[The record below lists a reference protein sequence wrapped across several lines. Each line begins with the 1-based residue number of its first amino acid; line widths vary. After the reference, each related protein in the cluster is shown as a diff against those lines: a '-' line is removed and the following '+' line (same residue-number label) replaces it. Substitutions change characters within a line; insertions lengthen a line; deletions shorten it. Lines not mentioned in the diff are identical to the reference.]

1 MSVFKNM
8 KIGTRLVLGFGMLI
22 MLMLVIAFTGVTRLA
37 SIDKQLDVIVHDRY
51 PKTVWA
57 NNIID
62 GVNRIARSMRNILIM
77 DDKNSVIKEIEG
89 IRESRKNIGENV
101 DKLERTIKSE
111 KGKEIMKAV
120 KDLRSA
126 YINEQE
132 GFMKLIENG
141 KKDEAKTLLLT
152 KIRPVQLSYMD
163 AVDKLIKF
171 QNDLMETGGKEAKQE
186 YLNARN
192 LMIIL
197 GVIALAMAVA
207 IIFLVTRSITL
218 PLSRAVGAANQIA
231 EGDLTAKIEIT
242 GKDETGQLLT
252 AMENMVKN
260 LKQIVFQTKEA
271 SNQVAT
277 ASDQIAQANQNL
289 SQSITEQAS
298 SVEETT
304 STMEEMTAS
313 IRQTADNAREANKLA
328 QNTKGIAESGSSVMD
343 DTIKA
348 MDDINKSSSKIANIS
363 NVIEEIAFQTN
374 LLALNAAVEAARA
387 GEHGKGF
394 AVVASEIRNLAQRA
408 SQSAKEITGLIE
420 DSGEKTGKG
429 VQLAQELSTKLREI
443 EGSVKKVADLMDEV
457 AAAAQEQATGT
468 NQVNTAMTQID
479 QATQQNASIVEET
492 ASASEELAAQA
503 KELMNL
509 ISFFRVD
516 EGEGFRESRAGSR
529 AVVTHEP
536 QAAKRTAKHLFA
548 KAAQKEEKKALHAVH
563 ELAGAAA
570 VNRTATA
577 EKEKSNGGFEEF

>member
-348 MDDINKSSSKIANIS
+348 MDDINKSSS
-363 NVIEEIAFQTN
+363 
-374 LLALNAAVEAARA
+374 
-387 GEHGKGF
+387 
-394 AVVASEIRNLAQRA
+394 
-408 SQSAKEITGLIE
+408 
-420 DSGEKTGKG
+420 
-429 VQLAQELSTKLREI
+429 
-443 EGSVKKVADLMDEV
+443 
-457 AAAAQEQATGT
+457 
-468 NQVNTAMTQID
+468 
-479 QATQQNASIVEET
+479 
-492 ASASEELAAQA
+492 
-503 KELMNL
+503 
-509 ISFFRVD
+509 
-516 EGEGFRESRAGSR
+516 
-529 AVVTHEP
+529 
-536 QAAKRTAKHLFA
+536 
-548 KAAQKEEKKALHAVH
+548 
-563 ELAGAAA
+563 
-570 VNRTATA
+570 
-577 EKEKSNGGFEEF
+577 

>member
-37 SIDKQLDVIVHDRY
+37 SIDKQLDIIVHDRY

-62 GVNRIARSMRNILIM
+62 GVNRIARSMRNIIIM

-89 IRESRKNIGENV
+89 IRESRKSIGENI
-101 DKLERTIKSE
+101 DKLEKTIKSE
-111 KGKEIMKAV
+111 KGKEIIKAV

-132 GFMKLIENG
+132 SFMKLIENG
-141 KKDEAKTLLLT
+141 KKDEAKTSLLT

-163 AVDKLIKF
+163 AIDKLIKF
-171 QNDLMETGGKEAKQE
+171 QNDLMETGGKEAKQG

-218 PLSRAVGAANQIA
+218 PLSRAVVAANQIA
-231 EGDLTAKIEIT
+231 GGDLTAKIEIT

-260 LKQIVFQTKEA
+260 LKRITSQTIEA
-271 SNQVAT
+271 SNQVSVEA
-277 ASDQIAQANQNL
+277 DQIAEVNQNF
-289 SQSITEQAS
+289 SQRITEQAA
-298 SVEETT
+298 SVEETS
-304 STMEEMTAS
+304 STMEEMSAS

-328 QNTKGIAESGSSVMD
+328 QSAKTSAESGIKVMG
-343 DTIKA
+343 DTITA
-348 MDDINKSSSKIANIS
+348 MDEINKSSSKIANIS

-408 SQSAKEITGLIE
+408 SQSAKEITVLIE
-420 DSGEKTGKG
+420 DSVEKTGKG
-429 VQLAQELSTKLREI
+429 VQLAQELNKKLEEI
-443 EGSVKKVADLMDEV
+443 SLGVKKVADLMDEV
-457 AAAAQEQATGT
+457 AASAQEQAAGI
-468 NQVNTAMTQID
+468 NQVNTAVTQID
-479 QATQQNASIVEET
+479 QMTQQNAALVEET
-492 ASASEELAAQA
+492 SASAEELAAQA

-509 ISFFRVD
+509 ISFFKVD
-516 EGEGFRESRAGSR
+516 EAFGAEREAKVKGESVSPAKKTIQRL
-529 AVVTHEP
+529 EP
-536 QAAKRTAKHLFA
+536 KR
-548 KAAQKEEKKALHAVH
+548 
-563 ELAGAAA
+563 
-570 VNRTATA
+570 A
-577 EKEKSNGGFEEF
+577 EKVAQPVLAHASAAPRRGVVHAEAEGKSNGGFEEF